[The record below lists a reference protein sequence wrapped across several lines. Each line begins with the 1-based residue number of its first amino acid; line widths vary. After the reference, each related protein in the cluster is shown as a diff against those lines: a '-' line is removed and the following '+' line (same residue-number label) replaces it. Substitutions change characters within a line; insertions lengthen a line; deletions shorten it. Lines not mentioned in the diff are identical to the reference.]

1 MQVNKTIYAFYMFLN
16 KWMKN
21 VYLAGKNPRVGCIL
35 HKIMKKLGSNI
46 ISKMGGSQLTG
57 DATAMNFGLFAFFSS

>member
-1 MQVNKTIYAFYMFLN
+1 MFLN
-16 KWMKN
+16 TWINN
-21 VYLAGKNPRVGCIL
+21 VYLTGKNPRVGCIL

-57 DATAMNFGLFAFFSS
+57 NATAIKMVTSHCVFLNCYFSQK